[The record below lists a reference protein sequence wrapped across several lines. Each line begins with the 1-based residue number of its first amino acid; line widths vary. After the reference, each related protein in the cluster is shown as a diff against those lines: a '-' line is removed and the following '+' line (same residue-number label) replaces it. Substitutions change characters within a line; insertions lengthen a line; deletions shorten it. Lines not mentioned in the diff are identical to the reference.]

1 MAISQSKMLL
11 LHFSMFASPSI
22 PHVRLKTNDCYFL
35 PPSSVLSSMKYLQ
48 DHDIVYQN
56 LKYVALPLFSSP
68 SEIFGSDKWPVDR
81 LENILFCTKDP
92 LSDIVIADFGMYA
105 VLTCL
110 LETSL
115 MGVTRLGSGV
125 SRVGLRT
132 YAFDNA

>member
-35 PPSSVLSSMKYLQ
+35 PPSSVLSSVEYLH
-48 DHDIVYQN
+48 DYDIVHQN

-105 VLTCL
+105 MLTCL
-110 LETSL
+110 PEICLS
-115 MGVTRLGSGV
+115 
-125 SRVGLRT
+125 
-132 YAFDNA
+132 